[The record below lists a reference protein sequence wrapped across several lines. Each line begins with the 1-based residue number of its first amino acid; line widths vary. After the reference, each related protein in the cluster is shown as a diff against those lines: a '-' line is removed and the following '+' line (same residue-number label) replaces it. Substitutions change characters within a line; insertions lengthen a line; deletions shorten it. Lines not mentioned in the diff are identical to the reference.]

1 MSRPVKSSQRR
12 QTEKRALEPRL
23 GLVRKSA
30 PGPAPRLDPHPDPV
44 PDPASDQG
52 PAPIPDFTSKDALPL
67 GPARGRGSGLNP
79 GNRFESVRLHVLGE
93 HLDETLAENP
103 YGTQVKTRILPDQ
116 TKSFINPV
124 DSPDLSMKWTINPY
138 RGCEHGCIYCYAR
151 PGHEYLGMSS
161 GLDFETVILAKH
173 DAPSLLRRELAK
185 RSWRGEAITMSGVTD
200 CYQPVERKLEITRR
214 CLEVFVECR
223 QAVGIITKSKLILR
237 DLDLLSKLR
246 EHRAVHVAISITSLD
261 NELASKMEPRASS
274 PRDRLQTVR
283 ELSAVGIPVTVM
295 TAPILPGIND
305 REIPALL
312 EAAAGAGAT
321 SAGWVMLR
329 LPYQIKDLFLEW
341 LQRCFPDRAAKV
353 ESFIRE
359 MHGGELYDARHF
371 VRQRGEGPMAQQI
384 AATFRLFA
392 KKHGLD
398 KQRHALNEEAF
409 RRPALGG
416 QAELFA

>member
-1 MSRPVKSSQRR
+1 M
-12 QTEKRALEPRL
+12 
-23 GLVRKSA
+23 
-30 PGPAPRLDPHPDPV
+30 LDPELDPV
-44 PDPASDQG
+44 PNPVLNPGLNPGSDPEMG
-52 PAPIPDFTSKDALPL
+52 PETDPETDPEPDPPPIPNPDFTSKDALPR
-67 GPARGRGSGLNP
+67 GRARGRGSGLNP
-79 GNRFESVRLHVLGE
+79 GNRFETVRLHVLGE
-93 HLDETLAENP
+93 HLDQVLAESP
-103 YGTQVKTRILPDQ
+103 HGTQVQTKVLPDQ

-124 DSPDLSMKWTINPY
+124 DSPDLSMKWTVNPY

-161 GLDFETVILAKH
+161 GLDFETIILAKH
-173 DAPSLLRRELAK
+173 DAPALLRRELAK

-200 CYQPVERKLEITRR
+200 CYQPVERELQITRK

-237 DLDLLSKLR
+237 DLDLLAKLH

-261 NELASKMEPRASS
+261 NDLASKMEPRASS

-283 ELSAVGIPVTVM
+283 ALAAAGIPVTVM

-312 EAAAGAGAT
+312 EAAADAGAT

-341 LQRCFPDRAAKV
+341 LQRHFPDRAAKV

-359 MHGGELYDARHF
+359 MHGGDLYDSRHF
-371 VRQRGEGPMAQQI
+371 VRQRGQGPMAQQI

-392 KKHGLD
+392 KKYGLE
-398 KQRHALNEEAF
+398 KQRHALNEEAYL
-409 RRPALGG
+409 PPKCVDGQLG
-416 QAELFA
+416 LF

>member
-1 MSRPVKSSQRR
+1 MPHQ
-12 QTEKRALEPRL
+12 A
-23 GLVRKSA
+23 
-30 PGPAPRLDPHPDPV
+30 PAPNLDPD
-44 PDPASDQG
+44 
-52 PAPIPDFTSKDALPL
+52 PDFTSRDALPI
-67 GPARGRGSGLNP
+67 GRARGRGAGLNP
-79 GNRFESVRLHVLGE
+79 GNRFESLRLHVLGE
-93 HLDETLAENP
+93 HLDQARAESPN
-103 YGTQVKTRILPDQ
+103 GKQVPTRILPDD
-116 TKSFINPV
+116 TKTFINPV

-173 DAPSLLRRELAK
+173 NAPTLLRRELAK
-185 RSWRGEAITMSGVTD
+185 RSWRGEGITMSGVTD
-200 CYQPVERKLEITRR
+200 CYQPVERDLEITRK

-237 DLDLLSKLR
+237 DLDLLRKLH

-261 NELASKMEPRASS
+261 NEIASKMEPRASS

-283 ELSAVGIPVTVM
+283 ELASAGIPVAVM

-312 EAAAGAGAT
+312 EAAADAGAT

-329 LPYQIKDLFLEW
+329 LPHQIKDLFLEW
-341 LQRCFPDRAAKV
+341 LQRHFPDRASKV
-353 ESFIRE
+353 ESFIRD

-371 VRQRGEGPMAQQI
+371 VRQRGQGPMAQQI

-392 KKHGLD
+392 RKHGLD
-398 KQRHALNEEAF
+398 RPIHALNQEAF
-409 RRPALGG
+409 RRPSLGG
-416 QAELFA
+416 QTELFA